1 MSSDATIKG
10 DQGHTTLVVAP
21 NNNNMD
27 ELGGQDP
34 PPDPTLDD
42 LDVFVDSHHP
52 DTCQACKVKDDEL
65 RLITEQ
71 FTEKEEEISNL
82 THSLRAKHAELDSFK
97 KEHEA
102 FVHGK
107 HELNYLRAL
116 VVNVT
121 NLGVPVTDHF
131 GPDQIF
137 MDRIKPSPT
146 KAFNSPLAK
155 VPSGAWGNIRSIQV
169 DSAESKE
176 IVPQLVSSTT
186 ENYYIATAFSD
197 YRQLFAQFLD
207 SAKLFQCAG
216 CLRPLYKQQRWILCM
231 RCLAVPYCS
240 TTCIQGHKPLHG
252 IGCKTHRVWM
262 ADIEPLRPT
271 TATYP
276 PSTSISTSTSSSS
289 SDGRGGKGKGKGKG
303 QHDQPGS
310 HKRQRTDNSNPICW
324 HYTNNGKCNKG
335 DSCPK
340 DHDNEAR
347 QRHLEKE
354 LARLSSSKVVQ
365 QTGAYGG
372 YDGDYGADG
381 EADGDTWI

>member
-1 MSSDATIKG
+1 MSSDATING
-10 DQGHTTLVVAP
+10 DQGHTTLVVVP
-21 NNNNMD
+21 TNS
-27 ELGGQDP
+27 ELGEQDS
-34 PPDPTLDD
+34 PTVRAFSDY
-42 LDVFVDSHHP
+42 VNNHHP
-52 DTCQACKVKDDEL
+52 DICQICKVKDDEI

-207 SAKLFQCAG
+207 SA
-216 CLRPLYKQQRWILCM
+216 
-231 RCLAVPYCS
+231 
-240 TTCIQGHKPLHG
+240 
-252 IGCKTHRVWM
+252 
-262 ADIEPLRPT
+262 
-271 TATYP
+271 
-276 PSTSISTSTSSSS
+276 
-289 SDGRGGKGKGKGKG
+289 
-303 QHDQPGS
+303 
-310 HKRQRTDNSNPICW
+310 
-324 HYTNNGKCNKG
+324 
-335 DSCPK
+335 
-340 DHDNEAR
+340 
-347 QRHLEKE
+347 
-354 LARLSSSKVVQ
+354 
-365 QTGAYGG
+365 
-372 YDGDYGADG
+372 
-381 EADGDTWI
+381 